1 MQGQVMTGWGWR
13 LLLAAAM
20 LLMQQA
26 GLRHDLQHALEK
38 QDSAAHVL
46 CQECLSHHSA
56 DQAVAHQVP
65 TLRLTDAS
73 YALTTSV
80 LPTQRSVRPALGYLS
95 RAPPALSV

>member
-1 MQGQVMTGWGWR
+1 MQGQVVTRWGWR

-46 CQECLSHHSA
+46 CQECLSHHGA
-56 DQAVAHQVP
+56 DQALAHQAP

-73 YALTTSV
+73 YALAPSV
-80 LPTQRSVRPALGYLS
+80 MLTQRSVRPTLGYLS
-95 RAPPALSV
+95 RAPPVLSV